1 MTAPRQPAHLPLRGI
16 RVLAIEQYG
25 AGPYATMH
33 MADLGAE
40 VIKIESPARDGV
52 PAGDMSR
59 QSGPFFLGQGDSEF
73 FQTFNR
79 SKRSVSLEIRTPQ
92 GRELFMKMVEKADA
106 VVNNLRGDQPA
117 RLGVTYDDLKSANP
131 RIVCC
136 HLSGYGRTG
145 ERANW
150 PSYDYL
156 AQAEAGY
163 LDLTGEP
170 GTPPSRMGL
179 SMIDFMG
186 GVTAAFA
193 VTSALL
199 GAFRSGRGCDVDVS
213 LYDVAMHQL
222 TYPAT
227 WYLNEGHITERRPRS
242 GHPSTVPC
250 ELMPTADG
258 WIFIMC
264 ITPRFW
270 TLLCEHVGS
279 PELATDPRFKGYA
292 ERRANRDSLM
302 AILDPLF
309 KTRTTQQWMTE
320 FAGRVPAAPVLS
332 MAQALDNP
340 WLKESGGILTLDHPA
355 RPDGLRMIASPIRVD
370 GERPGGTAGPA
381 VGADTESVLGELG
394 IDAHA
399 LATLRDA
406 GVV

>member
-1 MTAPRQPAHLPLRGI
+1 MTRPNLPLAGI

-40 VIKIESPARDGV
+40 VIKIESPAREGV

-59 QSGPFFLGQGDSEF
+59 QSGPFFLGEQDSQF
-73 FQTFNR
+73 FQSFNR
-79 SKRSVSLEIRTPQ
+79 NKRSISLEIRHPQ
-92 GRELFMKMVEKADA
+92 GREAFLKLVATADA

-117 RLGVTYDDLKSANP
+117 RLAVTYDDLKTVNP
-131 RIVCC
+131 RVVCG

-145 ERANW
+145 SRANW
-150 PSYDYL
+150 PAYDYL

-163 LDLTGEP
+163 LDITGEP
-170 GTPPSRMGL
+170 GTPPARMGL
-179 SMIDFMG
+179 SMIDYMG

-199 GAFRSGRGCDVDVS
+199 GAWRSGTGCDVDVS

-270 TLLCEHVGS
+270 TLLCEKIGAPS
-279 PELATDPRFKGYA
+279 LATDPRFKGYA
-292 ERRANRDSLM
+292 ERRSNRQALVDL
-302 AILDPLF
+302 LDPIF
-309 KTRTTQQWMTE
+309 TTRTTAQWME
-320 FAGRVPAAPVLS
+320 VFAGSVPAAPVLTLP
-332 MAQALDNP
+332 QALDNP
-340 WLKESGGILTLDHPA
+340 YFIETGALVNVAHPA
-355 RPDGLRMIASPIRVD
+355 KPGGLKMIASPVKVN
-370 GERPGGTAGPA
+370 GARPSALAAPA
-381 VGADTESVLGELG
+381 IGADTDTVLSQAGLSAAD
-394 IDAHA
+394 IAA
-399 LATLRDA
+399 LRQVGA
-406 GVV
+406 V

>member
-1 MTAPRQPAHLPLRGI
+1 MTRPNLPLAGI

-40 VIKIESPARDGV
+40 VIKIESPAREGV

-59 QSGPFFLGQGDSEF
+59 QSGPFFLGEQDSQF
-73 FQTFNR
+73 FQSFNR
-79 SKRSVSLEIRTPQ
+79 NKRSISLEIRHPQ
-92 GRELFMKMVEKADA
+92 GREAFLKLVATADA

-117 RLGVTYDDLKSANP
+117 RLAVTYDDLKTVNP
-131 RIVCC
+131 RVVCG

-145 ERANW
+145 SRANW
-150 PSYDYL
+150 PAYDYL

-163 LDLTGEP
+163 LDITGEP
-170 GTPPSRMGL
+170 GTPPARMGL
-179 SMIDFMG
+179 SMIDYMG

-199 GAFRSGRGCDVDVS
+199 GAWRSGTGCDVDVS

-270 TLLCEHVGS
+270 TLLCEKIGAPS
-279 PELATDPRFKGYA
+279 LATDPRFKGYA
-292 ERRANRDSLM
+292 ERRSNRQALVDL
-302 AILDPLF
+302 LDPIF
-309 KTRTTQQWMTE
+309 TTRTTAQWME
-320 FAGRVPAAPVLS
+320 VFAGSVPAAPVLTLP
-332 MAQALDNP
+332 QALDNP
-340 WLKESGGILTLDHPA
+340 YFIETGALVNVAHPA
-355 RPDGLRMIASPIRVD
+355 KPGGLKMIASPVKVN
-370 GERPGGTAGPA
+370 GARPSALAAPA
-381 VGADTESVLGELG
+381 IGADTDTVLGQAGLSAAD
-394 IDAHA
+394 IAA
-399 LATLRDA
+399 LRQVGA
-406 GVV
+406 V